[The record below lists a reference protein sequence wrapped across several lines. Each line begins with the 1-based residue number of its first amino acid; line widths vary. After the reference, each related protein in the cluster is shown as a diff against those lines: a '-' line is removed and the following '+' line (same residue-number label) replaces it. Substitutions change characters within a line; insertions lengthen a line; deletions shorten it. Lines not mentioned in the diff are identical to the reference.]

1 MASIVL
7 DTGPLA
13 DFLGQYF
20 GPARRGVLP
29 FVRGWSLSEEAARS
43 VNGIVR
49 SFRAE
54 EPARYLVIAST
65 LAFVEVARK
74 WDQLAGGRFAPYQ
87 LHAFLAAPPGW
98 FSVDPVDEDL
108 VEFFFRLPASVL
120 MEGGKQESI
129 EWTDAVHAATT
140 LSHDTSPTRCLLAVE
155 DQRIRRI
162 ELLSGVC
169 V

>member
-20 GPARRGVLP
+20 GSARRGALP
-29 FVRGWSLSEEAARS
+29 FMRGWSLSEEAARS
-43 VNGIVR
+43 INAIIGSYTR
-49 SFRAE
+49 D
-54 EPARYLVIAST
+54 EPARHLVFAST
-65 LAFVEVARK
+65 LAFVEMARK
-74 WDQLAGGRFAPYQ
+74 WDRLAGDRFAPYQ

-108 VEFFFRLPASVL
+108 VAFFFRLPASIR
-120 MEGGKQESI
+120 MESGKQESI
-129 EWTDAVHAATT
+129 EWTDAVHAATA
-140 LSHDTSPTRCLLAVE
+140 LSRDTPRTRCLLAVE
-155 DQRIRRI
+155 DQRIQRI
-162 ELLSGVC
+162 ELVSDVC